1 MVLSTIREAAE
12 YITEYEYV
20 FLYLF
25 SKRHKLS
32 IANNLREAKYELEK
46 NKKRIQELDKLI
58 EAVFEQNVL
67 GKLPDERYNRMLN
80 NYENEQSDL
89 MQKVEDTEKLIN
101 TAQQENIDVRN
112 FISNIRQCT
121 DLKELTPAIVNK
133 LITKI
138 EVFDKVIGED
148 GKKSVPIKIHF
159 VGVGVMQFP
168 DAEMLEK
175 AKEEMKANA
184 KIAS

>member
-1 MVLSTIREAAE
+1 MFLLNS
-12 YITEYEYV
+12 YE
-20 FLYLF
+20 
-25 SKRHKLS
+25 K
-32 IANNLREAKYELEK
+32 
-46 NKKRIQELDKLI
+46 
-58 EAVFEQNVL
+58 
-67 GKLPDERYNRMLN
+67 
-80 NYENEQSDL
+80 EQSDL
-89 MQKVEDTEKLIN
+89 MQKVEEAEKLIN

-121 DLKELTPAIVNK
+121 DLKELTPSIVNK

-184 KIAS
+184 KRAS

>member
-1 MVLSTIREAAE
+1 
-12 YITEYEYV
+12 
-20 FLYLF
+20 
-25 SKRHKLS
+25 
-32 IANNLREAKYELEK
+32 
-46 NKKRIQELDKLI
+46 
-58 EAVFEQNVL
+58 
-67 GKLPDERYNRMLN
+67 
-80 NYENEQSDL
+80 

-121 DLKELTPAIVNK
+121 DLKELTPANVNK

-148 GKKSVPIKIHF
+148 GKKYVPIKIHF